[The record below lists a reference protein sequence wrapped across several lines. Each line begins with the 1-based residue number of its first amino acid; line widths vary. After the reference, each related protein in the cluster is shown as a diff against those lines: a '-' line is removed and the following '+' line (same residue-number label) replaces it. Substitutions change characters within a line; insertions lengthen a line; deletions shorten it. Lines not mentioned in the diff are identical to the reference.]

1 MITELHDTIMEKIY
15 YYFWEFNCD
24 TISYIIRI
32 IIGLFLIFSFSK
44 MNNKT
49 ICTIK
54 KYIISN
60 YYIIISSIIIGGY
73 LFESMKMIAFF
84 SIFIFLSYQVIYI
97 FTKYSIEKFVLLYL
111 IIYEI
116 LETIIY
122 GFNIEFSAIFGIEY
136 VDVDYLNIYIKLILS
151 LILGIAIT
159 IFFKYKNISIFKN
172 SIFLVI
178 GNYYIIGT
186 IFGGVDF
193 PHEVWSGWEDVFI
206 PMLNVNFSPY
216 FYWIIIIE
224 NIIMYYYI
232 VKREDENE
240 KEKNY
245 YID

>member
-1 MITELHDTIMEKIY
+1 MIAESHDTIMENLY

-32 IIGLFLIFSFSK
+32 IIGLFLIFPFSK
-44 MNNKT
+44 INYKP
-49 ICTIK
+49 IRTIK
-54 KYIISN
+54 KYVISN
-60 YYIIISSIIIGGY
+60 YYIIISSVIIGGY
-73 LFESMKMIAFF
+73 LFDSMKMIAFF

-97 FTKYSIEKFVLLYL
+97 LTKYSIEKFVLLYL

-116 LETIIY
+116 LEIIIY
-122 GFNIEFSAIFGIEY
+122 GFKIEFSAIFGIEY
-136 VDVDYLNIYIKLILS
+136 IDVDYLNIYIKLILS
-151 LILGIAIT
+151 LILGIALT
-159 IFFKYKNISIFKN
+159 ILFKHKNISIFKN

-178 GNYYIIGT
+178 GNYFIIGA

-232 VKREDENE
+232 VKKEDENE
-240 KEKNY
+240 KEKKY